1 MQRKLSEG
9 NDGVAPAPGA
19 ASVAPASADATDA
32 AAAANE
38 ASVGGALGGFL
49 SAVGGTC
56 TRPGWSSAAQPTA
69 HAAQVGEVGEAG
81 EARDGIADLAAEI
94 RTRSQASLA
103 SSSSAAADGAERS
116 RSAASSEF
124 SVAKFNER
132 ASAAMSIASSDAA
145 GLSAAAPAAA
155 AADDATDDAKAMLR
169 RRRLERA
176 RSLKAADS
184 CRSLTGHKDR
194 PGREVSA
201 RRGGTLVAFGVG
213 DRVRHAEHGEGTV
226 AEKMDDGRTRIA
238 FDSGAEHRYR
248 PAQIAAKLALVRRK
262 SARLPALCAP
272 TEEEEGPGEG
282 EGDESLDA
290 AAAAGGAV
298 ASAAACAEAS
308 VARASVGGALGDFLG
323 AVGGT
328 CTRPGWSAP
337 EQTAAAAQAQ
347 LPGADGAAGEPPEVL
362 LAELSIGAFL
372 HFLQAVGGACSRAG
386 WAPSEALAE
395 PIAEVEGGVDVE
407 TGLAVETDETDE
419 PEPACRP
426 AAVGMTRLAQL
437 AGGGCGPLTARTA
450 AVVSKVINLPSAPG
464 LPTPKPTRR
473 QQQQQR
479 ERALCAFAPSLP
491 GQQDL
496 ARTLFAKYDAD
507 GSDSIGVEELR
518 LLCASLG
525 QQLSAE
531 QAEQAL
537 ARLDADG
544 SGGVSRAEF
553 AAWVAQGL
561 SVVALRAEQ
570 QLQSQQ
576 QQQEQA
582 GLGAIPEAAAE
593 EKELPQLSPEFEAF
607 LLDTMGTCSLEGWRP
622 HPPSQR
628 VTQGGAI
635 PEESDE
641 APLPE
646 ASFCS
651 FLHAIGGTCSRAG
664 YEEEDKQLQEQR
676 QREAALQAATEAM
689 RKNLARAHGGAI
701 EPVGE
706 RASLGAFL
714 RAVGGACSQPGWAP
728 SEPIAEAAVEAEGGG
743 DQETGL
749 PAEVDAEAEPAGRP
763 AASHAPGM
771 TRLAQLAGGA
781 GGPMTQRTQAAV
793 SKVTNLP
800 SAPGLPTPKP
810 TRGQQQ
816 QQRERALCAC
826 APSLPGQQHVARS
839 LFARYDADGSDSI
852 GVEEMRLLCAS
863 LGHDLSAAQAE
874 QALARLDVD
883 GSGGVSRDEF
893 AAWVAEGLSVLA
905 LRAEMQAE
913 MLQQDAA
920 ALGAEAEE
928 PLPQLPHDFEAFL
941 LDTMGGTCRLE
952 GGTSHAPLQ
961 RLTRGG
967 ASPDEPDEAS
977 AGGGMLA
984 EQSIGAFL
992 HAVGG
997 SCSRAGYEE
1006 EDKQLQEQRQ
1016 REAALQAATE
1026 AMRKN
1031 LARAHGGAIEPVGER
1046 ASLGAFLHAVDG
1058 ACSRPD
1064 FGQPEPVAAPQTEA
1078 EVAAPPARR
1087 PAQAAPGKTR
1097 LAQLAAAPM
1106 TQRTQAAVT
1115 KVTSLP
1121 SAPGLP
1127 TPKPAPLQ
1135 QQQRERALCACAP
1148 ALPTPK
1154 PSPLQQQQRERA
1166 LCAAAPTLPTPRD
1179 RRGSLTK
1186 RSRASKQ
1193 KDAKDAVYV

>member
-155 AADDATDDAKAMLR
+155 VAEDATGDAKARLR

-450 AVVSKVINLPSAPG
+450 AVVSKVTNLPSAPG

-689 RKNLARAHGGAI
+689 RKNLARAGGGAI

-706 RASLGAFL
+706 R
-714 RAVGGACSQPGWAP
+714 
-728 SEPIAEAAVEAEGGG
+728 
-743 DQETGL
+743 
-749 PAEVDAEAEPAGRP
+749 
-763 AASHAPGM
+763 
-771 TRLAQLAGGA
+771 
-781 GGPMTQRTQAAV
+781 
-793 SKVTNLP
+793 N
-800 SAPGLPTPKP
+800 
-810 TRGQQQ
+810 
-816 QQRERALCAC
+816 
-826 APSLPGQQHVARS
+826 
-839 LFARYDADGSDSI
+839 
-852 GVEEMRLLCAS
+852 
-863 LGHDLSAAQAE
+863 
-874 QALARLDVD
+874 
-883 GSGGVSRDEF
+883 
-893 AAWVAEGLSVLA
+893 
-905 LRAEMQAE
+905 
-913 MLQQDAA
+913 
-920 ALGAEAEE
+920 
-928 PLPQLPHDFEAFL
+928 
-941 LDTMGGTCRLE
+941 
-952 GGTSHAPLQ
+952 
-961 RLTRGG
+961 
-967 ASPDEPDEAS
+967 
-977 AGGGMLA
+977 
-984 EQSIGAFL
+984 SIGAFL

-997 SCSRAGYEE
+997 
-1006 EDKQLQEQRQ
+1006 
-1016 REAALQAATE
+1016 
-1026 AMRKN
+1026 
-1031 LARAHGGAIEPVGER
+1031 
-1046 ASLGAFLHAVDG
+1046 

-1064 FGQPEPVAAPQTEA
+1064 FAPPEPAAAPQTEA
-1078 EVAAPPARR
+1078 EVPAPPARR

-1166 LCAAAPTLPTPRD
+1166 LCASAPTLPTPRD